1 MWKCWKSTEAISGNT
16 IQCCHGICLHFWLH
30 TFEGRSNKIKTFL
43 LLFCIDNGG
52 CHFDGIMVHRDQQKG
67 TQIFLDFFKIFNHFL
82 QFLLKIE
89 SGFRPGRLCDMG
101 KRKMVPMDRY
111 HRNTWMFHFGH
122 GIHDY
127 LLPILPSG
135 R

>member
-1 MWKCWKSTEAISGNT
+1 MGFVYIFDYIHLKEGPTRLKHFFYYSVLTMEAAILMALWYIET
-16 IQCCHGICLHFWLH
+16 
-30 TFEGRSNKIKTFL
+30 NKK
-43 LLFCIDNGG
+43 
-52 CHFDGIMVHRDQQKG
+52 VHKFSW
-67 TQIFLDFFKIFNHFL
+67 IFSKKKKIFNHFL

-111 HRNTWMFHFGH
+111 YRNTRMFPFRH